1 MPQRSPGQR
10 SNALAPRRF
19 RSRAK
24 IATRPP
30 QGRIRIRRAPWNL
43 SGIRPLA
50 ALRHSTLHK
59 ENHTM
64 KHLMTLTAALAGAF
78 VLAACGGSAEK
89 QGEKMDSAI
98 EETLTG
104 EVDRDDG
111 LLENTGEAIDEVTGN
126 ENTDPVDAVGD
137 AVEEATEDAPQ

>member
-1 MPQRSPGQR
+1 
-10 SNALAPRRF
+10 
-19 RSRAK
+19 
-24 IATRPP
+24 
-30 QGRIRIRRAPWNL
+30 
-43 SGIRPLA
+43 
-50 ALRHSTLHK
+50 
-59 ENHTM
+59 M
-64 KHLMTLTAALAGAF
+64 KTFTTLTAALAGAF

-98 EETLTG
+98 EETVTG
-104 EVDRDDG
+104 EENSDDG